1 MAAAAAA
8 ARRLLS
14 SRLQTTTTRLLHAT
28 AGASQGAARETS
40 GGFIHPAAVVHPDAV
55 IGQGVLIGPFCTV
68 GPSARIGDACQLHG
82 GSHVMGDTELGEGCV
97 VQTGAILGADIPGQ
111 TIIGENNVIGHYAVV
126 GVKCQDL
133 KYKTLINPGCPSAP
147 CQNSTKMR
155 EGGLEEEEE
164 EEEEGKD
171 QGGEVD
177 ITGGSGV
184 DLMNLFSVPHQLQQG
199 RWKREAAM
207 VDPGKGKGKGKEKE
221 KRRGR
226 EDCFNDKASS
236 RLTLGTGE
244 ECFLHIGRNNE
255 IREYCSIHRSSK
267 SCDCTVI
274 GDNNLIMGSCHVAH
288 DCKIGSNNI
297 FANNTLFAGHVVVE
311 DSTHTAGAVVVHQ
324 FCHIGSY
331 SFLGGGSV
339 VAQDVPRY
347 TMVSGDRAELR
358 GLNLEGLRRNGISDQ
373 EVRSL
378 RKAYQKVFMS
388 SITNESSFEDRLAE
402 LEQEIELLESPA
414 VSRMLESIRM
424 SFDQGRRGICKFR
437 SWSSS

>member
-184 DLMNLFSVPHQLQQG
+184 DLMNLFS
-199 RWKREAAM
+199 
-207 VDPGKGKGKGKEKE
+207 
-221 KRRGR
+221 
-226 EDCFNDKASS
+226 
-236 RLTLGTGE
+236 TGE

-311 DSTHTAGAVVVHQ
+311 DNTHTAGAVVVHQ